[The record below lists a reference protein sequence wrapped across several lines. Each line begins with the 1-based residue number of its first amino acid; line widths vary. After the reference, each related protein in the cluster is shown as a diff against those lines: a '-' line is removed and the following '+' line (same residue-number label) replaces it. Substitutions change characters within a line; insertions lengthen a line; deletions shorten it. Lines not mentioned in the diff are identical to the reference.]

1 MTIEAGLILAFTVI
15 ALGGAGLAGFVI
27 WLRKRD
33 ISENKG
39 HDSLKHI

>member
-1 MTIEAGLILAFTVI
+1 MSLELGLILAFTIV

-33 ISENKG
+33 SDEGRG
-39 HDSLKHI
+39 HNSLKHA